1 MSVSKDEASSALQDI
16 EATERRSRTLFGY
29 GLASPYMLMWG
40 ALWLIAG
47 TVGAISPA
55 HTGIGWS
62 VVDMVGLVGN
72 ACLMI
77 RQAWRCGERSERVR
91 LLRYFGT
98 GAVLVAFIGLTFMVF
113 APVTGIEILMLFTLL
128 VAAGFTIA
136 GCWSGL
142 RYAAVGVALG
152 GLAVGVFVLAPAYLH
167 LIVPFAGG
175 GALILGGLWMRRA

>member
-1 MSVSKDEASSALQDI
+1 
-16 EATERRSRTLFGY
+16 
-29 GLASPYMLMWG
+29 
-40 ALWLIAG
+40 
-47 TVGAISPA
+47 
-55 HTGIGWS
+55 
-62 VVDMVGLVGN
+62 
-72 ACLMI
+72 MI

-98 GAVLVAFIGLTFMVF
+98 AAVLAAFIGLTLMVF
-113 APVTGIEILMLFTLL
+113 APVTGPEILMLFTLL

-152 GLAVGVFVLAPAYLH
+152 GLAVGVFVLAPAHLN

-175 GALILGGLWMRRA
+175 GALVLGGLWLRRA